1 MAIRAI
7 KYMIKDKNY
16 ADRIYDNNYRGDFV
30 SQVKKKRRSSRRKS
44 TSEVKNASI
53 NLMELTEAKVSVC
66 PKFIMRL
73 EADYVDVSFY
83 ADQSVQRNLPL
94 TLGIGSP
101 QIDRNSIGDLKI
113 AKTERTEFARS
124 YVESIKRV
132 CETIDLPEENFV
144 MDPWPSHVYFEDVN
158 SQSQFELVELVMN
171 EVEKGGTFKRNAV
184 RSVLT
189 S

>member
-1 MAIRAI
+1 
-7 KYMIKDKNY
+7 
-16 ADRIYDNNYRGDFV
+16 
-30 SQVKKKRRSSRRKS
+30 
-44 TSEVKNASI
+44 
-53 NLMELTEAKVSVC
+53 
-66 PKFIMRL
+66 
-73 EADYVDVSFY
+73 VDVSFY

-113 AKTERTEFARS
+113 AKIERTEFARS